1 MKSQSIYKKSNPI
14 RSTCIKSIEA
24 NQEFYLAVIEQQM
37 CVSICAYNEQTGEV
51 FVTQF
56 LDCTTFNITSSTIL
70 RFAPK
75 ILISIEN
82 NEKSMFF
89 KQLEDELNDTLIYF
103 LPLNVLQIKFELNQF
118 SKFVKQLNQLQ
129 LCYAALSYTVNQH
142 LNILINNL
150 PVQFYNIKEV
160 LVFNIQ
166 TTLSLD
172 ILNQLYKLFKPITN
186 GGKRLLKAN
195 LLQPFSTI
203 QMIHIRQQNVKEML
217 SKDDSTIQTL
227 KSHMMKFKQVDTLAC
242 QLQSKSTKLQDQ
254 LQQIFKIYNFQK
266 DIINFT
272 HYLNDQKLNNIMD
285 IDINGILM
293 SDEFQNIKQQI
304 EQYIDVT
311 LQLNNIEEDTLFFI
325 MLNEK
330 SNNLKQNRLQ
340 FIQLRQE
347 INNLFQRL
355 MSCFC
360 LNLKCKKL
368 KTNDN
373 SIKCLKSGYIFEL
386 SVNEAN
392 RNNINELDIKRIV
405 EKENDSISFID
416 KNNKKY
422 SILTEKLKDLNNK
435 LNDCIMNIL
444 SETQLQVNNLYEQM
458 QKFCSW
464 IFSLNC
470 LISQFDI
477 ALCIRDYTIQN
488 VSNKQQMI
496 FPQFDHNQFIIKDAS
511 YLYSVNSHDTFNKL
525 TISFNQFNII
535 YDYKECLSEQLK
547 LIGQFIILSQIGCTL
562 PCSQFKQQLLS
573 CIYTHFQKYTIQNL
587 AERQSSFTAEIQSL
601 NNLLVSELHDS
612 LILCDSLAI
621 SSSHESNVSFSI
633 SFLEAIFKKTHFGLF
648 GTQNS
653 DIMQISDL
661 IQCKCMISNNNQ
673 IDQIQ
678 QNELDQILDEEFN
691 LDYKLK
697 LLNKLQQT
705 FDFPSTFC
713 LIFERNFNKQY
724 V

>member
-1 MKSQSIYKKSNPI
+1 MKSQSIYKKSNQI

-118 SKFVKQLNQLQ
+118 SKLVKQLNQLQ
-129 LCYAALSYTVNQH
+129 LCYTALSYTVNQH
-142 LNILINNL
+142 LNIMINNL

-195 LLQPFSTI
+195 LLQPFSTL

-217 SKDDSTIQTL
+217 SKDDSTIQAL
-227 KSHMMKFKQVDTLAC
+227 KSHLMKFKQVDTLAC
-242 QLQSKSTKLQDQ
+242 QLQSKSNKLQDQ

-266 DIINFT
+266 DVINFT

-355 MSCFC
+355 LSCFC

-368 KTNDN
+368 KSNDN

-386 SVNEAN
+386 SVNEAS

-435 LNDCIMNIL
+435 LNDCTANIL

-458 QKFCSW
+458 QKLCSW

-488 VSNKQQMI
+488 VSSKQQMI
-496 FPQFDHNQFIIKDAS
+496 FPQFEYDQFVIKDAS
-511 YLYSVNSHDTFNKL
+511 YLSSVSLHDVFNKL

-547 LIGQFIILSQIGCTL
+547 LIGQLIILSQIGCTL

-573 CIYTHFQKYTIQNL
+573 CLYTHFQKYTIQNL

-601 NNLLVSELHDS
+601 NNLLVSELSDS

-653 DIMQISDL
+653 DIMQINDL

-673 IDQIQ
+673 IDYIQ
-678 QNELDQILDEEFN
+678 QNQLEQILDEEFN

>member
-129 LCYAALSYTVNQH
+129 LCYTALSYTVNQH
-142 LNILINNL
+142 LNIQITNF

-195 LLQPFSTI
+195 LLQPFSTL
-203 QMIHIRQQNVKEML
+203 QTIHIRQQNVKEML
-217 SKDDSTIQTL
+217 GKDDSTIQSL
-227 KSHMMKFKQVDTLAC
+227 KSHMLKFKQVDTLAC

-293 SDEFQNIKQQI
+293 SDEFQNILKQI

-340 FIQLRQE
+340 FIALRQE

-435 LNDCIMNIL
+435 LNDCQMNIL
-444 SETQLQVNNLYEQM
+444 QETQLQVNNLYEQM

-525 TISFNQFNII
+525 TVSFNQFNII

-547 LIGQFIILSQIGCTL
+547 LIGQLIILSQIGCTL

-601 NNLLVSELHDS
+601 NNLLVSELRDS

-653 DIMQISDL
+653 DIMQINDL
-661 IQCKCMISNNNQ
+661 IQCKCMISNTNQ

-678 QNELDQILDEEFN
+678 SNELEQILDEEFN

-724 V
+724 A